1 MAGAGGPMRDFLTRH
16 REGLLLACLLVA
28 SLLIIS
34 QQVEDRTGMTYLKK
48 WAIAIMAPF
57 QSGASQVTGVFSGI
71 WHDYFYLFDVREDN
85 YKLRS
90 EANRLRSEVQI
101 LKEELYRVGNLA
113 RYSRYQ
119 EETGLQGISARV
131 IGESPDPWTRLII
144 INRGRDNGI
153 ASGMPVTTPEGL
165 VGRVVETSF
174 SSSVVRLIVDR
185 SSRVPVLVSRSRARA
200 IMEGE
205 NSGTC
210 QMKHLDRTEDVQEGD
225 TVITSGLAGVYPR
238 GIEVGTITQ
247 VLKENYGLYQY
258 AKLLPKAPIARLEDV
273 FVLTGSNTEEDAE

>member
-1 MAGAGGPMRDFLTRH
+1 MRDFLTRH
-16 REGLLLACLLVA
+16 REGLLLAVLLIT

-34 QQVEDRTGMTYLKK
+34 QQVQDRTGMTYTRR
-48 WAIAIMAPF
+48 WALSFMAPF
-57 QSGASQVTGVFSGI
+57 QSVASEITGVFSGI

-85 YKLRS
+85 HKLRS
-90 EANRLRSEVQI
+90 EVHRLRSEVQT
-101 LKEELYRVGNLA
+101 LNEELYRVGNMA

-119 EETGLQGISARV
+119 EETGLQGVAARV

-144 INRGRDNGI
+144 INRGRDSGI

-165 VGRVVETSF
+165 VGRVVEASP

-200 IMEGE
+200 ILEGE

-210 QMKHLDRTEDVQEGD
+210 QMKYLDRTEDVQEGD

-238 GIEVGTITQ
+238 GIEVGTLTQ

-273 FVLTGSNTEEDAE
+273 LVLTGSNTEEDTE

>member
-1 MAGAGGPMRDFLTRH
+1 MRDFLTRH
-16 REGLLLACLLVA
+16 REGLLLACLLIA

-34 QQVEDRTGMTYLKK
+34 QQVQDRTGMTYTRR
-48 WAIAIMAPF
+48 WALSVLAPF
-57 QSGASQVTGVFSGI
+57 QSATSQVTGVFSGI
-71 WHDYFYLFDVREDN
+71 WHDYFYLFDVSEDN
-85 YKLRS
+85 HKLRS
-90 EANRLRSEVQI
+90 EVNRLRSEVQT
-101 LKEELYRVGNLA
+101 LNEELYRVGNMA

-119 EETGLQGISARV
+119 EETGLQGTAARV

-144 INRGRDNGI
+144 INRGRDDGI

-165 VGRVVETSF
+165 VGRVVEASP
-174 SSSVVRLIVDR
+174 SSSVVRLVVDR

-200 IMEGE
+200 ILEGE

-210 QMKHLDRTEDVQEGD
+210 QMKYLDRTEDVQEGD

-273 FVLTGSNTEEDAE
+273 LVLTDSGKEENAE

>member
-1 MAGAGGPMRDFLTRH
+1 MRDFLTRH
-16 REGLLLACLLVA
+16 REGLVLACLLIA

-34 QQVEDRTGMTYLKK
+34 QQVQDRTGMTYLRK
-48 WAIAIMAPF
+48 WSLSVMAPF
-57 QSGASQVTGVFSGI
+57 QNVASEVTGVFSGI

-85 YKLRS
+85 HRLRS
-90 EANRLRSEVQI
+90 EINRLRSEVQM
-101 LKEELYRVGNLA
+101 LREELYRVGNMA

-119 EETGLQGISARV
+119 EETGLQGIAARV

-144 INRGRDNGI
+144 INRGENDGI
-153 ASGMPVTTPEGL
+153 STGMPVTTPEGL
-165 VGRVVETSF
+165 VGRVVEASR

-200 IMEGE
+200 ILEGE

-210 QMKHLDRTEDVQEGD
+210 QMKYLDRIEDVQEGD

-238 GIEVGTITQ
+238 GIEVGTITK

-273 FVLTGSNTEEDAE
+273 LVLTGSTTVEGVR